1 MKSLRYRQ
9 PLSLCLLAMLTAVL
23 AAQPAIAQDDE
34 PKKVEKEIKVL
45 VDDEGNI
52 TVNGEPVSG
61 DRMEMEDG
69 TVVMVD
75 EDGKV
80 VVIDD
85 DKDGH
90 RVIRKKVMRP
100 GHGERVNVF
109 RMKDMDHN
117 FEWEGLDADAREA
130 MAHARRM
137 RFEGMLGQDF
147 EFDLDFDH
155 VNPEIMEMEAATRK
169 LAREASRAEGN
180 AKAEKVRELEE
191 KLSELFSRK
200 LEMREKRVAR
210 LQERLEKERSA
221 LQQRRAER
229 ERIIERRKADL
240 LGDDALKW

>member
-1 MKSLRYRQ
+1 MKRLRYRQ
-9 PLSLCLLAMLTAVL
+9 TLSLGLLAMLL
-23 AAQPAIAQDDE
+23 AAFAAKPAMAQDDE

-45 VDDEGNI
+45 VDDKGNI

-61 DRMEMEDG
+61 DRMELEDG

-85 DKDGH
+85 DQDGH
-90 RVIRKKVMRP
+90 RVIRKKMMHP

-109 RMKDMDHN
+109 RMKDMDDE
-117 FEWEGLDADAREA
+117 FMWRGVGPDAHEA
-130 MAHARRM
+130 MEHARRM
-137 RFEGMLGQDF
+137 RFEGLGQDF
-147 EFDLDFDH
+147 EFDFDFDH

-169 LAREASRAEGN
+169 LAREASRADGN
-180 AKAEKVRELEE
+180 AKAEKVRELEA
-191 KLSELFSRK
+191 KLSELFSKK

-221 LQQRRAER
+221 LQQRQAER

>member
-9 PLSLCLLAMLTAVL
+9 SLSLGLLAMLLAVL
-23 AAQPAIAQDDE
+23 AAQPAMAQDDE
-34 PKKVEKEIKVL
+34 PRKVEKEIKVL

-52 TVNGEPVSG
+52 TINGEPVSG

-80 VVIDD
+80 VVMGDD
-85 DKDGH
+85 SDGH
-90 RVIRKKVMRP
+90 RVIRKKMMHP

-109 RMKDMDHN
+109 RMRDMDDA
-117 FEWEGLDADAREA
+117 FEWKELGHDAHEA
-130 MAHARRM
+130 MEHARRM
-137 RFEGMLGQDF
+137 RFEGMLGEDF
-147 EFDLDFDH
+147 EFDFDFDH

-180 AKAEKVRELEE
+180 AKADKVRELEE
-191 KLSELFSRK
+191 RLTELFARK
-200 LEMREKRVAR
+200 LEMREKHVAR
-210 LQERLEKERSA
+210 LQERLEKERTA
-221 LQQRRAER
+221 LEQRRAER